1 MEMNSK
7 YIILEN
13 TRHVAVAPLEQRRT
27 VNYEWNIIICLPV
40 IPQDIRI
47 GWITAED
54 GSLSLRQCKLS
65 LIGSSNCFFEQP
77 KQSIS

>member
-1 MEMNSK
+1 MEINSK
-7 YIILEN
+7 YIIFEN

-47 GWITAED
+47 GWIPAED
-54 GSLSLRQCKLS
+54 GSLFITTMQTLTHRL
-65 LIGSSNCFFEQP
+65 
-77 KQSIS
+77 KQLLF